1 MQKNIAGD
9 WHRADIVAELKKK
22 GWSLAALSRHVG
34 LSPNTLKTA
43 LAAPYL
49 KGEKIIATAIGVP
62 AERIW
67 PSRYA
72 QRSFS
77 PSFSVDTNVKSKLI
91 SDKGIS

>member
-22 GWSLAALSRHVG
+22 GWSLAALSRQAG

-43 LAAPYL
+43 LATPYL
-49 KGEKIIATAIGVP
+49 KGEKIIAAAIGVP

-72 QRSFS
+72 KRSFS
-77 PSFSVDTNVKSKLI
+77 PSFSVNTNVKVN
-91 SDKGIS
+91 